1 MLMRGCAT
9 YGAIP
14 IADPDTHDEE
24 PSEDLLD
31 LYYYKMEQLQEIT
44 HRIYNSDD
52 VKRLSSK
59 LAKEQRGQIGVRI
72 FGVKR
77 MIFNCLVP
85 TDLSG
90 ECLLN
95 TFFGFQCKIDKIIM
109 FYAIAKFVANCSR
122 GTPLKRQLRIYI
134 ASHKNK

>member
-1 MLMRGCAT
+1 MQ
-9 YGAIP
+9 IQ
-14 IADPDTHDEE
+14 THDEE

-44 HRIYNSDD
+44 HRVYNSDD

-77 MIFNCLVP
+77 MIFNCVIP
-85 TDLSG
+85 IDLSG

-95 TFFGFQCKIDKIIM
+95 TFFGFRCKIDKNNHVPRYCQI
-109 FYAIAKFVANCSR
+109 R
-122 GTPLKRQLRIYI
+122 GELLRGY
-134 ASHKNK
+134 STEETTRGLHCFSQKEV

>member
-1 MLMRGCAT
+1 
-9 YGAIP
+9 
-14 IADPDTHDEE
+14 
-24 PSEDLLD
+24 
-31 LYYYKMEQLQEIT
+31 MEQLQEIT

-77 MIFNCLVP
+77 MIFNCVIP
-85 TDLSG
+85 IDLSG

-95 TFFGFQCKIDKIIM
+95 TFFGFQCKIDKMIM
-109 FYAIAKFVANCSR
+109 FHAIAKFVANCSG
-122 GTPLKRQLRIYI
+122 GTPLKRQLRVYV
-134 ASHKNK
+134 ASCKKKYKVMKNSGYSDP